1 MSSLVEVTA
10 GNFPIFQLDILEI
23 ERNSFPSPWSLNS
36 FSTEIDL
43 SISHF
48 WATLIDAVIEGYICF
63 WIFANETHLMNLA
76 VHPEW
81 RGKGLGER
89 LLCKMIEVGISEGA
103 KRAWL
108 EVRPSNL
115 VARSLYEKAGF
126 KKVGFRPR
134 YYRETNEDAIIM
146 SLSLSAYSEFR

>member
-1 MSSLVEVTA
+1 MSSLVEVT
-10 GNFPIFQLDILEI
+10 GENFPIFQGDILEI
-23 ERNSFPSPWSLNS
+23 ERNSFPSPWDFNS
-36 FSTEIDL
+36 FLSEIDR

-48 WATLIDAVIEGYICF
+48 WVLLIDEVLEGYICF
-63 WIFANETHLMNLA
+63 WIFANETHLMNIA
-76 VHPEW
+76 VHPKW

-103 KRAWL
+103 KTAWL

-126 KKVGFRPR
+126 KEVGFRPR
-134 YYRETNEDAIIM
+134 YYKETNEDAIIM
-146 SLSLSAYSEFR
+146 SFTLSA

>member
-1 MSSLVEVTA
+1 MSSLVEVTG

-23 ERNSFPSPWSLNS
+23 ERNSFPSPWDLSS
-36 FSTEIDL
+36 FLSEIDR

-48 WATLIDAVIEGYICF
+48 WGLLIDEVLEGYICF
-63 WIFANETHLMNLA
+63 WIFANEAHLMNIA
-76 VHPEW
+76 VHPKW

-103 KRAWL
+103 KTAWL

-126 KKVGFRPR
+126 KEVGFRPR
-134 YYRETNEDAIIM
+134 YYKEKNEDAIIM
-146 SLSLSAYSEFR
+146 SLPLS

>member
-1 MSSLVEVTA
+1 MSSLVEVT
-10 GNFPIFQLDILEI
+10 GDNFAIFQWDILEI
-23 ERNSFPSPWSLNS
+23 ERTSFPFPWNLNS
-36 FSTEIDL
+36 FSSEIDR
-43 SISHF
+43 SISHL
-48 WATLIDAVIEGYICF
+48 WVSLIDEVLGGYICF
-63 WIFANETHLMNLA
+63 WIFANETHLMNVA

-103 KRAWL
+103 KTAWL

-126 KKVGFRPR
+126 KEVGFRPR
-134 YYRETNEDAIIM
+134 YYKETNEDAVIM
-146 SLSLSAYSEFR
+146 SLLF